1 MIHLQEPFYFLKGF
15 KQAGRGQDAG
25 TNSEDQGDR
34 TLFLC
39 LGPWTLFLWLQ
50 WEENEPSWP
59 PTWYRWETLRPDAVM
74 LEF

>member
-34 TLFLC
+34 TVSV
-39 LGPWTLFLWLQ
+39 PRTLDSFPLAPVGRKRAILA
-50 WEENEPSWP
+50 
-59 PTWYRWETLRPDAVM
+59 PDLV
-74 LEF
+74 